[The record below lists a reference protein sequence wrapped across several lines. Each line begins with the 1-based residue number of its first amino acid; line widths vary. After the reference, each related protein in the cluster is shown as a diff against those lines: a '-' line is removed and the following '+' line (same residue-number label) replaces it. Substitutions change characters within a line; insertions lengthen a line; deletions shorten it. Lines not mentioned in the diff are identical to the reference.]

1 MTTQRQP
8 RERLQSLLDTVRRRW
23 RAHAALRVLGRAAA
37 AAAVPI
43 AALVPLTAL
52 LPLGD
57 GVLLAA
63 FAVVALAALAMAA
76 VAAVRSGGRD
86 LTRRLSDRQIARFV
100 EECTLRLHA
109 NGTAPDAARPF
120 DDELVS
126 AVAEGEATDGASG
139 FGGLVVDAATRKLD
153 ALGPRRVVATRDM
166 RRAAFEALAGASL
179 LVAAIVAAG
188 PAIGRAVDAA
198 WVTLVPGVLQVEVV
212 PGNVRVA
219 VGKPLTVAAVVRAR
233 GRQLTG
239 VTPDLVVSDGHD
251 TRTVPMTAR
260 GGRFELAFESIDRS
274 FRYQVAAGSARSQ
287 EYSVTA
293 LAAPRVRRIDLR
305 YEYPAFARTPPREEI
320 GGGDI
325 FAPASTTVRV
335 RIHTDKPVVSGRLA
349 LGRAGQRPLD
359 RTADRQLEGTIVLSQ
374 DDSYRIALA
383 DADDLRSSGETEY
396 FIRVLE
402 DRPPDVRIVR
412 PDGDQEITPLEEVV
426 IEARADDDHGVAR
439 MELVYAV
446 AGRPPIVVPLNGTG
460 TETVKTARH
469 VLPVEDLKVQPGDVI
484 SYYARARDV
493 SRGKRSSEASSDMY
507 FLEVRPFAEE
517 FVNAQSQSMTGT
529 GGDQIDALIAAQKE
543 IISATWNIE
552 RRASAGA
559 GRSGSDVGAIAAAQS
574 ELKARAE
581 QMTGAARGRGVLRYP
596 QQIVPPRQPRAARP
610 GSDPVGS
617 AISAMGRAV
626 DRLQGR
632 RPGDALA
639 HEMAALQG
647 LLQAQAEIRRH
658 EVAQA
663 GASGGGMGRQG
674 QDLSALFDKELQRQQ
689 RTNYETQSRIEQ
701 SPDRQDDRSALD
713 AIRDLAKRQE
723 DLARRQRELAHRDR
737 PAEERKRELE
747 QLTREQN
754 QLRERA
760 EELARRLDQRGAS
773 PQGEGA
779 GSSMRGAAEQM
790 RSAAG
795 DLQRQDLS
803 GASDRSGRAASALR
817 RLEQQM
823 QGDGAGSRQRASGE
837 LRMEAQQIAEEQRR
851 IAGEA
856 GRLDK
861 GSPDPDAWR
870 RLAGEKD
877 TLADRVDELQRS
889 ARQLAASEKQGGDAE
904 SAGRT
909 AGAADELQQQR
920 IAGRIRETAKEMRE
934 TSAVPSAGRA
944 GQAAPSRRAETEQE
958 LARALDRLVDRLS
971 VAAGVDEIAQALDES
986 RRMRGRLDR
995 LEDQIRDAEAQQRSD
1010 RAAGGRS
1017 GAGAPQPDRL
1027 QQLREEYAREAQ
1039 RTRQTLSR
1047 LERAAP
1053 GAGVGGTSPEGHE
1066 WSVTD
1071 QGTEAFKQDF
1081 SQWEALRKDVTS
1093 ALERYEAA
1101 VVARAARQSLRERLS
1116 GGGSDRVPDAYR
1128 DLIARYYESLA
1139 RKP

>member
-1 MTTQRQP
+1 MQP
-8 RERLQSLLDTVRRRW
+8 RQRLQSLLDTVRRRW

-37 AAAVPI
+37 AGAVPI
-43 AALVPLTAL
+43 LALVPVTVL

-63 FAVVALAALAMAA
+63 
-76 VAAVRSGGRD
+76 VAAVVLAAIAASVLVASRCGARE

-100 EECTLRLHA
+100 EERAAVLA
-109 NGTAPDAARPF
+109 SSGDGSGGTTRF

-126 AVAEGEATDGASG
+126 AAAASEATAGASA
-139 FGGLVVDAATRKLD
+139 FAALIVDAAAGKLQD
-153 ALGPRRVVATRDM
+153 LDPRRIVAARDL
-166 RRAAFEALAGASL
+166 RRAAFEA
-179 LVAAIVAAG
+179 AAG
-188 PAIGRAVDAA
+188 VALLTVSIFAARPAIGRAVDAA
-198 WVTLVPGVLQVEVV
+198 WLTLLPGTLRVDVV
-212 PGNVRVA
+212 PGDVRVA
-219 VGKPLTVAAVVRAR
+219 AGKPLTVTAVVRAR
-233 GRQLTG
+233 GRTLTG
-239 VTPDLVVSDGHD
+239 VTPNLVLSDGPG
-251 TRTVPMTAR
+251 TRTLPMTAA

-274 FRYQVAAGSARSQ
+274 FRYSVAAGSSRSQ

-305 YEYPAFARTPPREEI
+305 YEYPAFTRTPPREEI

-325 FAPASTTVRV
+325 FAPTSTTVRV

-349 LGRAGQRPLD
+349 LGRAGDRPLNLAGD
-359 RTADRQLEGTIVLSQ
+359 RLLEGSIVLSQ

-383 DADDLRSSGETEY
+383 DADDLQSSGETEY
-396 FIRVLE
+396 FIRVME
-402 DRPPDVRIVR
+402 DRPPDIRIVR
-412 PDGDQEITPLEEVV
+412 PDGDQEITPLEEVA
-426 IEARADDDHGVAR
+426 IEARAEDDHGVAK

-446 AGRPPIVVPLNGTG
+446 AGRPRIVVPLNGTG
-460 TETVKTARH
+460 TDTVKTARH
-469 VLPVEDLKVQPGDVI
+469 VLTVEDLKVQPGDVI

-493 SRGKRSSEASSDMY
+493 SRGKRATEASSDMF
-507 FLEVRPFAEE
+507 FLEVRPFSEE
-517 FVNAQSQSMTGT
+517 FVSAQSQSMTGT

-543 IISATWNIE
+543 IISATWNVE

-559 GRSGSDVGAIAAAQS
+559 GRSGSDVSAIAAAQS

-581 QMTGAARGRGVLRYP
+581 QMTGASRGRGVLRSP
-596 QQIVPPRQPRAARP
+596 QQIAPPRQAGGARP
-610 GSDPVGS
+610 AADPVGS

-626 DRLQGR
+626 DRLQGQ

-639 HEMAALQG
+639 HEMAALQA

-663 GASGGGMGRQG
+663 GASSGGMGRQG

-689 RTNYETQSRIEQ
+689 RTNYETQSRAEQ
-701 SPDRQDDRSALD
+701 SPDRQDHKSALD
-713 AIRDLAKRQE
+713 AIRDLAQRQE
-723 DLARRQRELAHRDR
+723 DLARRQRELAGTDR
-737 PAEERKRELE
+737 PSEERKRELE
-747 QLTREQN
+747 QLTREQH

-760 EELARRLDQRGAS
+760 DELARRLEQRGAS
-773 PQGEGA
+773 QQGDG
-779 GSSMRGAAEQM
+779 GSGMRSASEQM
-790 RSAAG
+790 RSAAN

-803 GASDRSGRAASALR
+803 SASNRSGRAASALR

-823 QGDGAGSRQRASGE
+823 QADTSGSRQRASGE

-861 GSPDPDAWR
+861 GSPDREAWR

-889 ARQLAASEKQGGDAE
+889 ARQLAASETQGGDA
-904 SAGRT
+904 AGGGRT
-909 AGAADELQQQR
+909 AGAADDLQQQR
-920 IAGRIRETAKEMRE
+920 IAGRMRDAAKDMRGE
-934 TSAVPSAGRA
+934 AGAAATGGRA
-944 GQAAPSRRAETEQE
+944 GQTTPPRRAEAEQE
-958 LARALDRLVDRLS
+958 IARALDRIVDRLS
-971 VAAGVDEIAQALDES
+971 GTTGVEEIANALGES
-986 RRMRGRLDR
+986 RGMRERLDR
-995 LEDQIRDAEAQQRSD
+995 LEDQIREAEAQQR
-1010 RAAGGRS
+1010 AGKGPGGRGGS
-1017 GAGAPQPDRL
+1017 GSGQSDRL
-1027 QQLREEYAREAQ
+1027 QQLRAEYAREAQ

-1047 LERAAP
+1047 LERSAP

-1081 SQWEALRKDVTS
+1081 SQWETLKKDVTS
-1093 ALERYEAA
+1093 ALERYEAS